1 MSSIVLPGRYT
12 PVPEDVTERA
22 ALIRAL
28 GFIPPEQAAQFDAL
42 LDASYVLVRN
52 DGAER
57 ARCNPKRGG
66 CNMIHAH
73 FTLLCIPRPFRGLHE
88 GLFAYWANV
97 GQRRDDEL
105 TQEQRARLKS
115 LGPLF
120 TQTVPLATVHPRT
133 ARELGTRQNDLDLG
147 AVLLGTLDPISPL
160 RARLY
165 AEQINTKARR
175 TVVRL

>member
-1 MSSIVLPGRYT
+1 MSSILLPGRYA
-12 PVPEDVTERA
+12 PVPEGVVERA

-28 GFIPPEQAAQFDAL
+28 GFMPPEQAAQFDAL

-57 ARCNPKRGG
+57 ARCNPRRGG
-66 CNMIHAH
+66 CNAIHAH
-73 FTLLCIPRPFRGLHE
+73 FTYLCIPRPFRGLHE
-88 GLFAYWANV
+88 GLYAYWANV

-105 TQEQRARLKS
+105 TAEQRSRLQS

-120 TQTVPLATVHPRT
+120 TKSAPLATVHPRT
-133 ARELGTRQNDLDLG
+133 ARELGTRQDDVDLG

-160 RARLY
+160 QARLY
-165 AEQINTKARR
+165 AEQINMKARR